1 MVSKINMKIAV
12 IGGGING
19 VMTAW
24 ELCKHHHDVTLFEK
38 NTLMSQTSSASSKLL
53 HGGLRYLENF
63 EFRLVKE
70 ALGERQWWI
79 NQAPDLAQPLKIFIP
94 VYKQSRRPA
103 WFYKI
108 GLYLYDLFAGKQ
120 NIGKHRNHS
129 KVSMQKLCPGLKM
142 NGLVKGFSYYDG
154 QMDDYQL
161 GVWAI
166 DQAKKYKN
174 FTTIEKTSIDRV
186 DVNGEVVYNGNKEQ
200 FDKVINV
207 AGPWTYQLLKDS
219 DIDSDYELDL
229 VRGSH
234 IVVNRKLDHGYFLE
248 APGERRIFFVLPYK
262 GQTLIGTTEVRQSII
277 DEIKPTKPE
286 IAYLI
291 DAYNHY
297 FKDEISEEDVVK
309 SFSGVRPLIK
319 SSNNANKATR
329 EYAIEVN
336 KNLISVFGGK
346 WTTSRILAKNIT
358 RRV

>member
-1 MVSKINMKIAV
+1 MKIAV

-19 VMTAW
+19 IMTAW

-70 ALGERQWWI
+70 ALRERQWWI
-79 NQAPDLAQPLKIFIP
+79 NQAPDLARPLKIFIP

-103 WFYKI
+103 WLYKI

-129 KVSMQKLCPGLKM
+129 KASMQELCPGLKM
-142 NGLVKGFSYYDG
+142 NDLVKGFSYYDG

-166 DQAKKYKN
+166 DQAKQYKN
-174 FTTIEKTSIDRV
+174 FITIEKISIDRV

-207 AGPWTYQLLKDS
+207 AGPWAYQLLKDS

-262 GQTLIGTTEVRQSII
+262 GQTLIGTTEVRQKIS
-277 DEIKPTKPE
+277 DEIKPTQSE
-286 IAYLI
+286 IFNLLR
-291 DAYNHY
+291 AYNHY
-297 FKDEISEEDVVK
+297 FLDSISEEDVVN
-309 SFSGVRPLIK
+309 SFAGVRPLVK

-329 EYAIEVN
+329 EYMLQTN
-336 KNLISVFGGK
+336 QNLISVFGGK
-346 WTTSRILAKNIT
+346 WTTSRALAKKIIES
-358 RRV
+358 VI

>member
-1 MVSKINMKIAV
+1 MKIAV

-19 VMTAW
+19 IMTAW

-70 ALGERQWWI
+70 ALRERQWWI
-79 NQAPDLAQPLKIFIP
+79 NQAPDLARPLKIFIP

-103 WFYKI
+103 WLYKI

-129 KVSMQKLCPGLKM
+129 KASMQELCPGLKM
-142 NGLVKGFSYYDG
+142 NDLARGFSYYDG

-161 GVWAI
+161 GIWAI
-166 DQAKKYKN
+166 DQAKQCQN
-174 FTTIEKTSIDRV
+174 LTIIEGITIDRV

-207 AGPWTYQLLKDS
+207 AGPWSYQLLKDS
-219 DIDSDYELDL
+219 GIDSDYELDL

-248 APGERRIFFVLPYK
+248 VPGERRIFFVLPYK
-262 GQTLIGTTEVRQSII
+262 GQTLIGTTEIRQTILDEVKPVQSEII
-277 DEIKPTKPE
+277 
-286 IAYLI
+286 YLI
-291 DAYNHY
+291 DSYNHY
-297 FKDEISEEDVVK
+297 FVNQITERDVVK
-309 SFSGVRPLIK
+309 SFAGLRPLVK
-319 SSNNANKATR
+319 SDQDSNKATR
-329 EYAIEVN
+329 EYVLECEGS
-336 KNLISVFGGK
+336 LISVFGGK
-346 WTTSRILAKNIT
+346 WTTARQLAKKVAQ
-358 RRV
+358 RVKA

>member
-1 MVSKINMKIAV
+1 MKIAI

-24 ELCKHHHDVTLFEK
+24 ELCKNGHSVTLFEK
-38 NTLMSQTSSASSKLL
+38 HTLMSQTSSSSSKLL

-70 ALGERQWWI
+70 ALRERQWWI
-79 NQAPDLAQPLKIFIP
+79 DQVPDLARPLKIFIP

-103 WFYKI
+103 WLYKI

-129 KVSMQKLCPGLKM
+129 KASMQELCPGLKM

-161 GVWAI
+161 GLWAV
-166 DQAKKYKN
+166 DQAKQYEN
-174 FTTIEKTSIDRV
+174 FTTIEKTTIDRV
-186 DVNGEVVYNGNKEQ
+186 DINGEISYNGNKEQ

-207 AGPWTYQLLKDS
+207 AGPWAYQLLKDS

-248 APGERRIFFVLPYK
+248 VPNERRIFFVLPYQN
-262 GQTLIGTTEVRQSII
+262 QTLIGTTEVRQSII
-277 DEIKPTKPE
+277 DEIKPTQAE
-286 IAYLI
+286 INYLI
-291 DAYNHY
+291 DAYNYY
-297 FKDEISEEDVVK
+297 FVSQITEQCIVDRFAGLRPLVK
-309 SFSGVRPLIK
+309 SAQD
-319 SSNNANKATR
+319 SNQATR
-329 EYAIEVN
+329 EYVIQVN
-336 KNLISVFGGK
+336 KNLISIFGGK
-346 WTTSRILAKNIT
+346 WTTARQLAKK
-358 RRV
+358 VAALF

>member
-1 MVSKINMKIAV
+1 MKIAI

-24 ELCKHHHDVTLFEK
+24 ELCKNGHSVTLFEK
-38 NTLMSQTSSASSKLL
+38 HTLMSQTSSSSSKLL

-70 ALGERQWWI
+70 ALRERQWWI
-79 NQAPDLAQPLKIFIP
+79 DQVPDLARPLKIFIP

-103 WFYKI
+103 WLYKI

-129 KVSMQKLCPGLKM
+129 KASMQELCPGLKM

-161 GVWAI
+161 GLWAV
-166 DQAKKYKN
+166 DQAKQYEN
-174 FTTIEKTSIDRV
+174 FTTIEKTTIDRV

-207 AGPWTYQLLKDS
+207 AGPWAYQLLKDS

-248 APGERRIFFVLPYK
+248 VPNERRIFFVLPYQN
-262 GQTLIGTTEVRQSII
+262 QTLIGTTEVRQSII
-277 DEIKPTKPE
+277 DEIKPTQAE
-286 IAYLI
+286 INYLI
-291 DAYNHY
+291 DAYNYY
-297 FKDEISEEDVVK
+297 FVSQITEQCIVDRFAGLRPLVK
-309 SFSGVRPLIK
+309 SAQD
-319 SSNNANKATR
+319 SNQATR
-329 EYAIEVN
+329 EYVIQVN
-336 KNLISVFGGK
+336 KNLISIFGGK
-346 WTTSRILAKNIT
+346 WTTARQLAKK
-358 RRV
+358 VAALF

>member
-1 MVSKINMKIAV
+1 MRIAV

-19 VMTAW
+19 IMTAW

-38 NTLMSQTSSASSKLL
+38 DTLMSQTSSASSKLL

-70 ALGERQWWI
+70 ALRERQWWI

-94 VYKQSRRPA
+94 VYKRSRRPA
-103 WFYKI
+103 WLYKI

-120 NIGKHRNHS
+120 NIGKHQNHN
-129 KVSMQKLCPGLKM
+129 KASMQGLCPELKI

-161 GVWAI
+161 GLWAA
-166 DQAKKYKN
+166 DQVKQYKN
-174 FTTIEKTSIDRV
+174 FTVIEETAIDRV
-186 DVNGEVVYNGNKEQ
+186 NVNGEVVYNGNKKK
-200 FDKVINV
+200 FDKVINIS
-207 AGPWTYQLLKDS
+207 GPWAYKLLKDS

-248 APGERRIFFVLPYK
+248 VPGERRIFFVLPYK
-262 GQTLIGTTEVRQSII
+262 GQTLIGTTEVRQKIS
-277 DEIKPTKPE
+277 DEIKPTQSE
-286 IAYLI
+286 ILNLLS
-291 DAYNHY
+291 AYNHY
-297 FKDEISEEDVVK
+297 FVDSISEEDVVN
-309 SFSGVRPLIK
+309 SFAGVRPLVK

-329 EYAIEVN
+329 EYAIQTN

-346 WTTSRILAKNIT
+346 WTTTRQLAKKIVKT
-358 RRV
+358 IA

>member
-1 MVSKINMKIAV
+1 MKIAI

-24 ELCKHHHDVTLFEK
+24 ELCKNGHSVTLFEK
-38 NTLMSQTSSASSKLL
+38 HTLMSQTSSSSSKLL

-70 ALGERQWWI
+70 ALRERQWWI
-79 NQAPDLAQPLKIFIP
+79 DQVPDLARPLKIFIP

-103 WFYKI
+103 WLYKI

-129 KVSMQKLCPGLKM
+129 KASMQELCPGLKM

-161 GVWAI
+161 GIWAI
-166 DQAKKYKN
+166 DQAKKCQN
-174 FTTIEKTSIDRV
+174 LTTIEGITIDRV
-186 DVNGEVVYNGNKEQ
+186 DVNGEVVFNGNKEQ

-207 AGPWTYQLLKDS
+207 AGPWAYQLLKDS

-248 APGERRIFFVLPYK
+248 VPNERRIFFVLPYQN
-262 GQTLIGTTEVRQSII
+262 QTLIGTTEVRQSII
-277 DEIKPTKPE
+277 DEIKPTQAE
-286 IAYLI
+286 INYLI
-291 DAYNHY
+291 DAYNYY
-297 FKDEISEEDVVK
+297 FVSQITEQCIVDRFAGLRPLVK
-309 SFSGVRPLIK
+309 SAQD
-319 SSNNANKATR
+319 SNQATR
-329 EYAIEVN
+329 EYVIQVN
-336 KNLISVFGGK
+336 KNLISIFGGK
-346 WTTSRILAKNIT
+346 WTTARQLAKK
-358 RRV
+358 VAALF

>member
-1 MVSKINMKIAV
+1 MKIAV

-19 VMTAW
+19 IMTAW

-70 ALGERQWWI
+70 ALRERQWWI
-79 NQAPDLAQPLKIFIP
+79 NQSPDLARPLEIFIP
-94 VYKQSRRPA
+94 VYKRSRRPA
-103 WFYKI
+103 WLYKV
-108 GLYLYDLFAGKQ
+108 GLYLYDLFSGRH
-120 NIGKHRNHS
+120 NIGKHQNHS
-129 KVSMQKLCPGLKM
+129 KASMQELCHGLKM

-161 GVWAI
+161 GLWAA
-166 DQAKKYKN
+166 DQVKQYKN
-174 FTTIEKTSIDRV
+174 FTAIEETTIDRV

-207 AGPWTYQLLKDS
+207 AGPWAYQLLKDS

-262 GQTLIGTTEVRQSII
+262 GQTLIGTTEVRQKIS
-277 DEIKPTKPE
+277 DEIKPTQLE
-286 IAYLI
+286 ILNLI
-291 DAYNHY
+291 SAYNHY
-297 FKDEISEEDVVK
+297 FVEQITEQDVVK
-309 SFSGVRPLIK
+309 SFAGVRPLVK
-319 SSNNANKATR
+319 SSNDANKATR
-329 EYAIEVN
+329 EYDIQIN

-346 WTTSRILAKNIT
+346 WTTARQLSKKVFKRILE
-358 RRV
+358 

>member
-1 MVSKINMKIAV
+1 MKIAI

-24 ELCKHHHDVTLFEK
+24 ELCKNGHSVTLFEK
-38 NTLMSQTSSASSKLL
+38 HTLMSQTSSSSSKLL

-70 ALGERQWWI
+70 ALRERQWWI
-79 NQAPDLAQPLKIFIP
+79 DQVPDLARPLKIFIP

-103 WFYKI
+103 WLYKI

-129 KVSMQKLCPGLKM
+129 KASMEELCPGLKM

-161 GVWAI
+161 GLWAA
-166 DQAKKYKN
+166 DQVKQYKN
-174 FTTIEKTSIDRV
+174 FTTIEKTTIDRV
-186 DVNGEVVYNGNKEQ
+186 DIDGEVVYNGNKEQ

-207 AGPWTYQLLKDS
+207 AGPWAYQLLKDS

-248 APGERRIFFVLPYK
+248 VPNERRIFFVLPYQN
-262 GQTLIGTTEVRQSII
+262 QTLIGTTEVRQSII
-277 DEIKPTKPE
+277 DEIKPTQAE
-286 IAYLI
+286 INYLI
-291 DAYNHY
+291 DAYNYY
-297 FKDEISEEDVVK
+297 FVSQITEQCIVDRFAGLRPLVK
-309 SFSGVRPLIK
+309 SAQD
-319 SSNNANKATR
+319 SNQATR
-329 EYAIEVN
+329 EYVIQVN
-336 KNLISVFGGK
+336 KNLISIFGGK
-346 WTTSRILAKNIT
+346 WTTARQLAKK
-358 RRV
+358 VAALF

>member
-1 MVSKINMKIAV
+1 MKIAI

-19 VMTAW
+19 SMIAW
-24 ELCKHHHDVTLFEK
+24 ELCKHNHDVTLFEK

-70 ALGERQWWI
+70 ALRERQWWV
-79 NQAPDLAQPLKIFIP
+79 NQAPDLARPLKIFIP

-103 WFYKI
+103 WLYKI

-129 KVSMQKLCPGLKM
+129 KASMQELCPGLKM

-161 GVWAI
+161 GLWAV
-166 DQAKKYKN
+166 DQAKQYEN
-174 FTTIEKTSIDRV
+174 FTTIEKTTIDRV

-207 AGPWTYQLLKDS
+207 AGPWAYQLLKDS

-248 APGERRIFFVLPYK
+248 VPNERRIFFVLPYQN
-262 GQTLIGTTEVRQSII
+262 QTLIGTTEVRQSII
-277 DEIKPTKPE
+277 DEIKPTQAE
-286 IAYLI
+286 INYLI
-291 DAYNHY
+291 DAYNYY
-297 FKDEISEEDVVK
+297 FVSQITEQCIVDRFAGLRPLVK
-309 SFSGVRPLIK
+309 SAQD
-319 SSNNANKATR
+319 SNQATR
-329 EYAIEVN
+329 EYVIQVN
-336 KNLISVFGGK
+336 KNLISIFGGK
-346 WTTSRILAKNIT
+346 WTTARQLAKK
-358 RRV
+358 VAALF

>member
-1 MVSKINMKIAV
+1 MKIAV

-19 VMTAW
+19 IMTAW
-24 ELCKHHHDVTLFEK
+24 ELCKRRHDVTLFEK

-53 HGGLRYLENF
+53 HGGLRYLENY

-70 ALGERQWWI
+70 ALRERQWWI
-79 NQAPDLAQPLKIFIP
+79 NQAPDLARPLKIFIP

-103 WFYKI
+103 WLYKI

-129 KVSMQKLCPGLKM
+129 KASMQELCPGLKM

-161 GVWAI
+161 GLWAA
-166 DQAKKYKN
+166 DQVKQYKN
-174 FTTIEKTSIDRV
+174 FTTIEKTTIDRV
-186 DVNGEVVYNGNKEQ
+186 DIDGEVVYNGNKEQ

-207 AGPWTYQLLKDS
+207 AGPWAYQLLKDS

-248 APGERRIFFVLPYK
+248 VPNERRIFFVLPYQN
-262 GQTLIGTTEVRQSII
+262 QTLIGTTEVRQSII
-277 DEIKPTKPE
+277 DEIKPTQAE
-286 IAYLI
+286 INYLI
-291 DAYNHY
+291 DAYNYY
-297 FKDEISEEDVVK
+297 FVSQITEQCIVDRFAGLRPLVK
-309 SFSGVRPLIK
+309 SAQD
-319 SSNNANKATR
+319 SNQATR
-329 EYAIEVN
+329 EYVIQVN
-336 KNLISVFGGK
+336 KNLISIFGGK
-346 WTTSRILAKNIT
+346 WTTARQLAKK
-358 RRV
+358 VAALF